1 MNKIIR
7 ILHLEDD
14 VADMELVQATLES
27 AGIVYQINRVQ
38 TREEFS
44 EAVSKGGYDVILA
57 DYGLPMY
64 DGMSALQL
72 IKELQLDVPFIFV
85 SGTMGEDAA
94 IEGLTEGATDYVL
107 KQKLSRLAPAL
118 KRALLEAENKRE
130 RKQAEEELRKLNR
143 ELKAV
148 SNCNQTLLRA
158 EDEQS
163 LLNDICRIICDEAG
177 YRLAWVGY
185 ADEHDDAKTVRP
197 VAWGGFDGEYVA
209 NAKVS
214 WADDA
219 ERAQGPGGAA
229 IRSGKTVYMQDFTTD
244 PRMAPWRESALQR
257 GYRSTIAL
265 PLKDENENIFGVLLI
280 YSTEINSFTPDEI
293 RLLEELAGDL
303 AFGIGVL
310 RIRDERKQMEE
321 GLKNAK
327 ELSESII
334 RNSPVGILSTGMDGT
349 IAGVN
354 SAALKILGSPS
365 EEKTKQFNVLTMEN
379 MVNQGISEF
388 FACCLKKGETIIDE
402 NLEYISIWGKRLY
415 ISLSIVPLMT
425 SDNKQIGAIAMLNDI
440 TGRKLAEDSL
450 KESEKKY
457 RLLTENASDVIW
469 ILNTKKSKFTYISPS
484 VFYLLGVT
492 AEEAMNGTLEDA
504 LTPESFAVMS
514 EVIARNVAFFAE
526 HPESTRSYINQV
538 QEPCKNGDI
547 IWVDISTKYRYNNEG
562 DIEIVGVS
570 RNIDERKKSEKEILY
585 LGYHDPL
592 TGLYNRRLYEE
603 ELNRLDT
610 ERNLPLTLVM
620 GDVNGLKLINDSF
633 GHAMGDRLLV
643 KVAEVLRKGCRT
655 DDIIARL
662 GGDEFVAILP
672 KTDTSEAEGII
683 TRIKDQLLEEKIGF
697 IGISISVGY
706 GTKHKMEESIQ
717 EIIKKTEDHMYR
729 HKLFE
734 SSSMRS
740 KTIDLIMNTL
750 FEKNEREMLHS
761 KRVSGI
767 CEAIANRMDLNKDD
781 VNQIRVAG
789 LMHDIGKIG
798 IDDKILNTPQAL
810 DDDEWKEIRK
820 HPEVGYRILHSVT
833 EFSEIAG
840 DILAHHE
847 RWDGEG
853 YPRGLIGE
861 EIPLRARIIAVA
873 DAFDAMTIGRPY
885 KKALNKEEAINEI
898 QRCSG
903 TQFDPEIVKVF
914 IAMIL
919 KSELA
924 CDNGN

>member
-185 ADEHDDAKTVRP
+185 AEHDDAKTVRP

-349 IAGVN
+349 IA
-354 SAALKILGSPS
+354 S
-365 EEKTKQFNVLTMEN
+365 E
-379 MVNQGISEF
+379 
-388 FACCLKKGETIIDE
+388 
-402 NLEYISIWGKRLY
+402 
-415 ISLSIVPLMT
+415 
-425 SDNKQIGAIAMLNDI
+425 
-440 TGRKLAEDSL
+440 
-450 KESEKKY
+450 
-457 RLLTENASDVIW
+457 
-469 ILNTKKSKFTYISPS
+469 
-484 VFYLLGVT
+484 
-492 AEEAMNGTLEDA
+492 
-504 LTPESFAVMS
+504 
-514 EVIARNVAFFAE
+514 ARNLFRWSNHPAFAGHVLIAPKYSGSIE
-526 HPESTRSYINQV
+526 GRLNQQRS
-538 QEPCKNGDI
+538 
-547 IWVDISTKYRYNNEG
+547 
-562 DIEIVGVS
+562 
-570 RNIDERKKSEKEILY
+570 
-585 LGYHDPL
+585 
-592 TGLYNRRLYEE
+592 
-603 ELNRLDT
+603 
-610 ERNLPLTLVM
+610 
-620 GDVNGLKLINDSF
+620 
-633 GHAMGDRLLV
+633 A
-643 KVAEVLRKGCRT
+643 
-655 DDIIARL
+655 
-662 GGDEFVAILP
+662 
-672 KTDTSEAEGII
+672 
-683 TRIKDQLLEEKIGF
+683 
-697 IGISISVGY
+697 
-706 GTKHKMEESIQ
+706 
-717 EIIKKTEDHMYR
+717 
-729 HKLFE
+729 
-734 SSSMRS
+734 
-740 KTIDLIMNTL
+740 
-750 FEKNEREMLHS
+750 
-761 KRVSGI
+761 
-767 CEAIANRMDLNKDD
+767 
-781 VNQIRVAG
+781 
-789 LMHDIGKIG
+789 
-798 IDDKILNTPQAL
+798 
-810 DDDEWKEIRK
+810 
-820 HPEVGYRILHSVT
+820 
-833 EFSEIAG
+833 
-840 DILAHHE
+840 
-847 RWDGEG
+847 
-853 YPRGLIGE
+853 
-861 EIPLRARIIAVA
+861 
-873 DAFDAMTIGRPY
+873 
-885 KKALNKEEAINEI
+885 
-898 QRCSG
+898 
-903 TQFDPEIVKVF
+903 
-914 IAMIL
+914 
-919 KSELA
+919 
-924 CDNGN
+924 